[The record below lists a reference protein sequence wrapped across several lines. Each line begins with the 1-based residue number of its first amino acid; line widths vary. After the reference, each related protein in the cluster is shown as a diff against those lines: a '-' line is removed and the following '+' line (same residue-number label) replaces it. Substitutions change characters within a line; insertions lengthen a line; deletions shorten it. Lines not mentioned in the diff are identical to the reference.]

1 MGLKD
6 YLEILNPDGGI
17 NPDFEKK
24 LDRRILIIEPRI
36 RAFKRYFIKDN
47 CFCPVMICT
56 PEDFNLYRIKEE
68 TASECNVGYFDLS
81 QVRDGDYE
89 LITKKISDWEYGGIL
104 FDNID
109 AVPEI
114 SEKRDFEELVR
125 FALKREDDF
134 PIPGKKYLNFSQKKI
149 GCKATEYP
157 DYLKG
162 KSTYAYII
170 VIDENSEMLDENE
183 I

>member
-1 MGLKD
+1 MG
-6 YLEILNPDGGI
+6 ILDN
-17 NPDFEKK
+17 DFEKK
-24 LDRRILIIEPRI
+24 IDRRVLIIEPRI
-36 RAFKRYFIKDN
+36 RAFKRIFLQDN
-47 CFCPVMICT
+47 SLCPVMICA
-56 PEDFNLYRIKEE
+56 PDDFNLYRIKEE
-68 TASECNVGYFDLS
+68 LKGECNVGYFDLS

-89 LITKKISDWEYGGIL
+89 LITKKISDWEYDGIL

-109 AVPEI
+109 AIPEI
-114 SEKRDFEELVR
+114 SEKKDFEELVR

-134 PIPGKKYLNFSQKKI
+134 PIPGKKYLNFSPKKI

-162 KSTYAYII
+162 KSTNTYFI

>member
-1 MGLKD
+1 MGLLD
-6 YLEILNPDGGI
+6 EDLAEV
-17 NPDFEKK
+17 EKK
-24 LDRRILIIEPRI
+24 LDRHVLIIEPRI
-36 RAFKRYFIKDN
+36 RAFKREFLNNHYS
-47 CFCPVMICT
+47 CPVMICP
-56 PEDFNLYRIKEE
+56 PEDFNLYRIKKE
-68 TASECNVGYFDLS
+68 TAGEFNVGYFDLS
-81 QVRDGDYE
+81 QVRDGDYA
-89 LITKKISDWEYGGIL
+89 LITKKISDWEYDGIL

-109 AVPEI
+109 TIPEI

-149 GCKATEYP
+149 GCSATEYP

-162 KSTYAYII
+162 KSTYTYFI

>member
-1 MGLKD
+1 MG
-6 YLEILNPDGGI
+6 ILNPEGGI
-17 NPDFEKK
+17 NPEFEKA
-24 LDRRILIIEPRI
+24 LDRRILIIEPSI
-36 RAFKRYFIKDN
+36 RAFKRYFLKDN
-47 CFCPVMICT
+47 CFCPVMICA
-56 PEDFNLYRIKEE
+56 PEDFNLYRIKKE
-68 TASECNVGYFDLS
+68 TAGECNVGYFDLS
-81 QVRDGDYE
+81 QVKDGDYA
-89 LITKKISDWEYGGIL
+89 LITKKISDWEYDGIL

-109 AVPEI
+109 SIPEI
-114 SEKRDFEELVR
+114 SEKKDFEELVR

-134 PIPGKKYLNFSQKKI
+134 PIPGNKDLNFGKKKI

>member
-1 MGLKD
+1 MEL
-6 YLEILNPDGGI
+6 LSE
-17 NPDFEKK
+17 DFDKE

-36 RAFKRYFIKDN
+36 RAFKRIFLQN
-47 CFCPVMICT
+47 NTLCPVMICS
-56 PEDFNLYRIKEE
+56 PEDFNLHRIKKE
-68 TASECNVGYFDLS
+68 TAGECNVGYFDLS
-81 QVRDGDYE
+81 QVSDGDYA
-89 LITKKISDWEYGGIL
+89 LITKKISDFEYDGIL

-109 AVPEI
+109 SIPEI

-134 PIPGKKYLNFSQKKI
+134 PIPGKKYINFSQKKI
-149 GCKATEYP
+149 GCKATEFP

-162 KSTYAYII
+162 KSLYAYFI
-170 VIDENSEMLDENE
+170 VIDENSEMLDEKE

>member
-1 MGLKD
+1 MGLLD
-6 YLEILNPDGGI
+6 
-17 NPDFEKK
+17 PDFENA

-36 RAFKRYFIKDN
+36 RAFKRIFLQEN
-47 CFCPVMICT
+47 SLCPVMICALD
-56 PEDFNLYRIKEE
+56 DFNLERIKEE
-68 TASECNVGYFDLS
+68 TAGEFNVGYFDLS
-81 QVRDGDYE
+81 KVRDGDYA
-89 LITKKISDWEYGGIL
+89 LITKKISDWEYDGIL

-109 AVPEI
+109 AIPEI

-134 PIPGKKYLNFSQKKI
+134 PISGKKYLNFSQKKI

-157 DYLKG
+157 DYLKE
-162 KSTYAYII
+162 KSLYTYFI
-170 VIDENSEMLDENE
+170 VIDENSELLDEKE